1 MRAPGRAMGK
11 AAYGALWC
19 FVLVL
24 PWDVFVNLP
33 VVGSIPRIVG
43 LVASA
48 GGVLYVLAR
57 RSLTPLSWFHMFAAL
72 FVLWAGVSSFW
83 SIDPE
88 ATRTRVITYLQLV
101 VLVWLIWEIAWSSAR
116 QRALFQAYV
125 VGASVAALVTIHN
138 FLSGPLGA
146 ETGIAR
152 FTALNQDANELGLT
166 LALAQRMAVATVP
179 PAWHDSSFPHGFP
192 RVGPRSARGT
202 LDHSVDPRAAA
213 AQGQSRVVRPRCRI
227 ARGRE

>member
-1 MRAPGRAMGK
+1 MWQRRHDQAGLREEAQPMRAASRAMGK

-57 RSLTPLSWFHMFAAL
+57 RSLTPVSWFHRFAAL
-72 FVLWAGVSSFW
+72 CVLWAGVSSFW

-146 ETGIAR
+146 ESGIAR
-152 FTALNQDANELGLT
+152 FTALNQDANELG
-166 LALAQRMAVATVP
+166 
-179 PAWHDSSFPHGFP
+179 
-192 RVGPRSARGT
+192 
-202 LDHSVDPRAAA
+202 
-213 AQGQSRVVRPRCRI
+213 AQGAGEKVVDRDRKSTRLNSSHVEISYAVFCLKKKKRNI
-227 ARGRE
+227 RHRQ

>member
-72 FVLWAGVSSFW
+72 FVVCAGVGTFRSVG
-83 SIDPE
+83 PE
-88 ATRTRVITYLQLV
+88 ATGDGVITHLPLV
-101 VLVWLIWEIAWSSAR
+101 DW
-116 QRALFQAYV
+116 AL
-125 VGASVAALVTIHN
+125 
-138 FLSGPLGA
+138 
-146 ETGIAR
+146 
-152 FTALNQDANELGLT
+152 
-166 LALAQRMAVATVP
+166 
-179 PAWHDSSFPHGFP
+179 
-192 RVGPRSARGT
+192 
-202 LDHSVDPRAAA
+202 
-213 AQGQSRVVRPRCRI
+213 
-227 ARGRE
+227 